1 MISAPF
7 QCDYCW
13 FFNITKKQAMV
24 RFDADSQLLAYIRRV
39 NLDMFWCREP
49 GTVGNALRA
58 LEKGRKISRDL
69 GLAPVKLRMGPWPVE
84 DTCGF
89 QIAIEILRSSQFP
102 GKNAS
107 SYTQFD
113 SIRKMRSAY
122 LTAIEAGPNRC
133 LDNGGFKTDK
143 GQIFSLLDSP
153 TQSRLFVMFMQG
165 CEKRMGRLVKQDLGL
180 SIDMLIE
187 MLDLY
192 EVELGEGETTHERKR
207 MIIVC
212 AAAFVILFAGALRGG
227 EVFMLEASEFVK
239 RRDDG
244 RDRMVNGH
252 VVIPLMGRFKNE
264 VGERNLVVV
273 LANTTDGGLE
283 VRKWIDRLTAL
294 LLAEE
299 KHLTTG
305 PAICDNN
312 GYLLERWKVNGEL
325 HHMLKRVQLHNPNLI
340 PNDVDVDKRFNTY
353 RSFRRGATTRAKE
366 QGVSE
371 PTIAMNNRW
380 RAVEKNQGGLP
391 KLPMTQLY
399 VEISQAL
406 TSKLRFSKSL

>member
-13 FFNITKKQAMV
+13 FFNITKKQARDM
-24 RFDADSQLLAYIRRV
+24 FDSDAQLLAYIRRV

-49 GTVGNALRA
+49 GTVGNALRS
-58 LEKGRKISRDL
+58 LEKGKKISRDL
-69 GLAPVKLRMGPWPVE
+69 GLPPVKLSMGPWPVA

-89 QIAIEILRSSQFP
+89 QIAIEILRSSQLP
-102 GKNAS
+102 GRNAS

-113 SIRKMRSAY
+113 SIRKIRSAY
-122 LTAIEAGPNRC
+122 LTANEASPNRC
-133 LDNGGFKTDK
+133 LDNGGFKTDR

-165 CEKRMGRLVKQDLGL
+165 CEKRMGRLVKQDMGI
-180 SIDMLIE
+180 SIE
-187 MLDLY
+187 MVIEVLNLY
-192 EVELGEGETTHERKR
+192 EEELKDMNTTQERKR

-212 AAAFVILFAGALRGG
+212 AGAFVTLFAGALRGG
-227 EVFMLEASEFVK
+227 EVFMIEASEFVK

-244 RDRMVNGH
+244 RDMPANGH

-273 LANTTDGGLE
+273 LANITDGGLE

-294 LLAEE
+294 LWLED
-299 KHLTTG
+299 KHITTG

-312 GYLLERWKVNGEL
+312 GYVLERWRVNGEL
-325 HHMLKRVQLHNPNLI
+325 HHMMKHVQSLNPNLI
-340 PNDVDVDKRFNTY
+340 PSDVDVDKRFNTY

-371 PTIAMNNRW
+371 PTISMNNRW
-380 RAVEKNQGGLP
+380 RAIEGNQGGLP
-391 KLPMTQLY
+391 NLPMTQLY